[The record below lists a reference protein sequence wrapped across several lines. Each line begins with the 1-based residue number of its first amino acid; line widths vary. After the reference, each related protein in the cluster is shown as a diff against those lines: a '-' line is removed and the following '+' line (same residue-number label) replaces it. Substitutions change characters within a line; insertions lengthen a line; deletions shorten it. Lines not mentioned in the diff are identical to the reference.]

1 MENPKQEIIN
11 NLKKILEQMGLKNV
25 EPKLSFPQNDKH
37 GDYSSNI
44 AMAIFSRSK
53 ITRSASSGQK
63 SKIDSPLEMA
73 SEIVKTFNSQLS
85 ILNFLEKA
93 EVAPPGFI
101 NFWLS
106 EEFLIGKMEKVIEEP
121 EKIIAKA
128 QVLKKIMVEYAH
140 PNTHKEMHIGHMR
153 TLITGEALARLFEA
167 TGNKVFRANYQG
179 DVGPHVAK
187 AIFGLKKIIKDENLS
202 LEEINKWKNIDKA
215 EILGRGYVLGNKEY
229 EANKDEIDKINS
241 QLYEIAENSKGRFT
255 PGVFSLSNLY
265 EITRKWSLDYY
276 DDFYKRFY
284 TKFDCLF
291 FESEVSGCGKRIVE
305 EQVGKIFEKDDG
317 AIVFKGGHHTRV
329 FITAQGY
336 PTYEGKEMCLGFKE
350 YAAFPFDKNV
360 HVVGSE
366 QAGYFKV
373 VFKAL
378 ELLDPEKF
386 KDKEYHLSMGMVNI
400 IGMKISSRTG
410 EILRVDSLIE
420 KVKEKVSR
428 LVDEGKISASD
439 LEKTIEEIAIG
450 AIKYS
455 VLRVG
460 TGQNVE
466 FDIEKSV
473 SLDGNSGP
481 YLQYTYARTRSVLAK
496 AGCHSDP
503 ELVEGEESHYKPAGD
518 PSVALLP
525 QAFGSEA
532 QARRDDITN
541 EELSLLRTIY
551 RFPEVVEDSARN
563 MAPNALT
570 NYLFDLAQKFNLF
583 YQKHQILL
591 PQERST
597 PGESC
602 PSTSLRAAT
611 PGVSSSRQFRLALTQ
626 AVGQIIKNGLNLL
639 GIEAPDKM

>member
-187 AIFGLKKIIKDENLS
+187 AIFGIKKIIKDENLS

-336 PTYEGKEMCLGFKE
+336 PTYEGKE
-350 YAAFPFDKNV
+350 
-360 HVVGSE
+360 
-366 QAGYFKV
+366 
-373 VFKAL
+373 
-378 ELLDPEKF
+378 
-386 KDKEYHLSMGMVNI
+386 YHLSMGMVNI

-525 QAFGSEA
+525 QALGSEA